1 MLPASGRPRL
11 LQGFGGLR
19 CGARPCGPCSQD
31 PGPVTLADWMAAPR
45 LWRLSGPL
53 RGRIRGGTLSDP
65 TCVSSV
71 VLGLGHIPGAGV
83 GGDPIQ
89 LTRGTLK
96 SLPTLFAAN
105 TATRD
110 PAETQTPDATSD
122 YRTSFIVPT
131 DTWTQLGFKSKLQ
144 ASLGPRHEERFQSS
158 SCLTPLGTASSFLPL
173 SGSSSSAFF

>member
-1 MLPASGRPRL
+1 
-11 LQGFGGLR
+11 
-19 CGARPCGPCSQD
+19 
-31 PGPVTLADWMAAPR
+31 MAAPR

-110 PAETQTPDATSD
+110 PAETHPGRDLRLPHILYSPHRHMDTAGLQEQTPGLPGA
-122 YRTSFIVPT
+122 
-131 DTWTQLGFKSKLQ
+131 Q
-144 ASLGPRHEERFQSS
+144 A
-158 SCLTPLGTASSFLPL
+158 
-173 SGSSSSAFF
+173 